1 MGRRRARNTEPA
13 PEPELPLEATPL
25 EEATQQ
31 IFEGA
36 APEPEPEA
44 AAPITEEELDEAFG
58 VIPDPPN
65 DLSPNEQAE
74 LRTEVEAARAASEAV
89 KKGAEEYT
97 RRVETARQSMT
108 GIALSTV
115 AKVSGYS
122 EEQVLEF
129 VETYRDVVNQRPGV
143 L

>member
-13 PEPELPLEATPL
+13 SEPELPLEATPP
-25 EEATQQ
+25 EEATPQ
-31 IFEGA
+31 IFEDA
-36 APEPEPEA
+36 APEPES

>member
-13 PEPELPLEATPL
+13 HEPELPLEATPP

-31 IFEGA
+31 IFEDVA
-36 APEPEPEA
+36 PEPEA